1 MTQYAKKN
9 SSIDSL
15 IFEQI
20 FDVPIF
26 VNGEQKIQYT
36 VKVSIKAAISIET
49 KLPFLSSHCP

>member
-20 FDVPIF
+20 FDVPTF
-26 VNGEQKIQYT
+26 VNGEQKIQFT
-36 VKVSIKAAISIET
+36 VKVSIKGAISIET